1 MDLIKKRLNAL
12 KASNKKSNLLWKPTE
27 KEQTIRIV
35 PYKHQPDY
43 PYIEL
48 YFHYDLNGKT
58 YISPVSFG
66 KPDPVMEVAQE
77 LKNSGD
83 KESWKMGRDLEPKL
97 RTFAPVI
104 VRGKESEGVKFWGFG
119 KTVYESLLSNIADE
133 ECGDISHPTDGRD
146 IVVWAEKEEGKKFL
160 TPKIRIKMSRSKVID
175 PEAENVQELIKK
187 IAEDQPDITEIW
199 ELKSYEELQEALNKH
214 LNPDAEEDKSNGKTD
229 EKPAETKTE
238 TKTQETAETAKEET
252 KSTPATV
259 DNGDI
264 NAAFDNIFNKKDK

>member
-1 MDLIKKRLNAL
+1 MSTNINMDLIKKRLSAL

-77 LKNSGD
+77 LKNAGD

-104 VRGKESEGVKFWGFG
+104 VRGKESDGVKFWGFG

-175 PEAENVQELIKK
+175 TEAENSQELLKK

-199 ELKSYEELQEALNKH
+199 ELKTYEELQEVLNKH
-214 LNPDAEEDKSNGKTD
+214 LNPDAEDTGNGKTED
-229 EKPAETKTE
+229 KPETKTE
-238 TKTQETAETAKEET
+238 QETAKTEAAVET
-252 KSTPATV
+252 KTTPATV
-259 DNGDI
+259 DDGDI
-264 NAAFDNIFNKKDK
+264 NAAFDDIFNKK

>member
-1 MDLIKKRLNAL
+1 MSTNINMDLIKKRLTAL

-77 LKNSGD
+77 LKNAGD

-104 VRGKESEGVKFWGFG
+104 VRGKESDGVKFWGFG

-175 PEAENVQELIKK
+175 TEAENSQELLKK

-199 ELKSYEELQEALNKH
+199 ELKTYEELQEVLQKH
-214 LNPDAEEDKSNGKTD
+214 LNPDTEDAGNGKTED
-229 EKPAETKTE
+229 KPETKQETAKTEAAVETKT
-238 TKTQETAETAKEET
+238 
-252 KSTPATV
+252 TPATV
-259 DNGDI
+259 DDGDI
-264 NAAFDNIFNKKDK
+264 NAAFDDIFNKK